1 MNSVHPG
8 AWVLW
13 SVSAGLVVI
22 STNNPFYLLPLVAAA
37 WLVQAVHRRP
47 GPSAR
52 SFAILAVFGLIAIV
66 SRTAFVLF
74 AEVTAA
80 ALLFHLL
87 EGVRLAV
94 LLAVFGAFNAV
105 TDPFRILR
113 LAPRRF
119 HEPALAAALAV
130 SIAPR
135 TIDSVARIREA
146 QRLRGMDVRRMR
158 HWVALAVPVLEMGM
172 EDSVGLAESMDA
184 RGHGRG
190 RRSRYRP
197 DPWTVASTV
206 VAGISVAPLFVFA
219 TFARIGSG
227 GLLVTTDPLGWPVA
241 SGVLTVAVLLF
252 AVPALLPREDGRL

>member
-8 AWVLW
+8 AWALW
-13 SVSAGLVVI
+13 SLSAGLVVI
-22 STNNPFYLLPLVAAA
+22 STNNPFYLLPIFAAA

-52 SFAILAVFGLIAIV
+52 SFAILALFGAIAIV

-80 ALLFHLL
+80 SLLFHLL

-146 QRLRGMDVRRMR
+146 QRLRGMDVRRIR
-158 HWVALAVPVLEMGM
+158 HWAALAVPVLEMGM
-172 EDSVGLAESMDA
+172 EDSVGLAESMDS

-197 DPWTVASTV
+197 DPWGIASSVIAGVSVMALLLFAAFVRVGGGELIVA
-206 VAGISVAPLFVFA
+206 
-219 TFARIGSG
+219 
-227 GLLVTTDPLGWPVA
+227 TDPLGWPGA
-241 SGVLTVAVLLF
+241 SGLLTIAVLLF
-252 AVPALLPREDGRL
+252 AVPAILPAEDHRL